1 MDQTL
6 VPTLGVTLIGILISC
21 TLYGFTTLQTF
32 IYIKRFWNTD
42 LTILRLFVILIWIL
56 ETAHEAFL
64 CSYIF
69 QTTIIDIINDP
80 GALLRTRVSD
90 DITTAVTG
98 LIIFFVQGFYM
109 WRLWILSNKK
119 LILVVPLAILI
130 VTHLG
135 LEMAVMALTFKWPE
149 FAEFHRITGYFTGAV
164 GVAAAT
170 DITIAAAMFVL
181 LKRSK
186 TGVKSTEQLLNR
198 IVTYTISTGL
208 LTSVVDIVILV
219 SFVALP
225 NELVYLCFF
234 DFVPNLYSNSL
245 LAMLNSRS
253 SSVPGNLR
261 SEVDIEGSHGTIQ
274 FANFRSRNT
283 TRNTGNTSSTELDQR
298 KPGPWVISKSSNG
311 DISIPAS

>member
-1 MDQTL
+1 MVQTL
-6 VPTLGVTLIGILISC
+6 VPTLGVTLIGIFISC
-21 TLYGFTTLQTF
+21 TLYGVTTLQTF

-56 ETAHEAFL
+56 ETAHEAFV

-69 QTTIIDIINDP
+69 RATIIDIIKDP

-90 DITTAVTG
+90 DITTAITG
-98 LIIFFVQGFYM
+98 LIIFFVQGFYI

-119 LILVVPLAILI
+119 LILVVPLAIL
-130 VTHLG
+130 VVAHLG

-149 FAEFHRITGYFTGAV
+149 FVEFHRITGYFTGAV

-181 LKRSK
+181 LKRRK

-208 LTSVVDIVILV
+208 LTSVVDIVIL
-219 SFVALP
+219 FVALP
-225 NELVYLCFF
+225 NDLVYLCFF

-253 SSVPGNLR
+253 SSVPGDLHL
-261 SEVDIEGSHGTIQ
+261 EVDIEGSSETVQ
-274 FANFRSRNT
+274 FANFRSRNA

-298 KPGPWVISKSSNG
+298 KPGPWIISKSSNG
-311 DISIPAS
+311 EISTSAS